1 MDTIFLVFF
10 HKMLYSRCV
19 WVYGNTTYSD
29 GSKQGGSMN
38 CKEFEK
44 NIPEFIAGKL
54 DFLTLQEF
62 GEHMQECPGC
72 KEELVI
78 QFLVTEGMQRLEDG
92 DAFDLQREL
101 EIRLTEAKRKV
112 KIHMSF
118 LKAGAVLEVIT
129 VIFLLGFLGWIIS

>member
-1 MDTIFLVFF
+1 
-10 HKMLYSRCV
+10 
-19 WVYGNTTYSD
+19 
-29 GSKQGGSMN
+29 MN

-78 QFLVTEGMQRLEDG
+78 QFLVTEGMHVWKTVML
-92 DAFDLQREL
+92 LTCRENW
-101 EIRLTEAKRKV
+101 RFA
-112 KIHMSF
+112 
-118 LKAGAVLEVIT
+118 
-129 VIFLLGFLGWIIS
+129 